1 MLVEYLPPVVRQ
13 IREMKEIC
21 AAEQPEFDLLAQQ
34 VDQILA
40 NMFIL
45 LANEEGIERFEKELK
60 ITPKP
65 TDTLEDRRLN
75 VLSRANKS
83 KVTTAL
89 IMSIISNYS
98 AATELIKDFD
108 NDELTIVLNADA
120 SSLQTVYGIL
130 DEKIPLNIYYD
141 FLLQRTY
148 NIGINICSK
157 IYQMYDRAAG
167 DQETCGNENQITRIT
182 KTAYNINVSGFCNI
196 NPVTAAGQT
205 ICGAAVDEVTTQPTF
220 TTESVQ
226 VNLTQTQSASIAPVA
241 RSGEEYAGEEA

>member
-1 MLVEYLPPVVRQ
+1 MLIEYLPPIVSK
-13 IREMKEIC
+13 IREIKEIC
-21 AAEQPEFDLLAQQ
+21 AAEQPEFDLLEKQ

-45 LANEEGIERFEKELK
+45 LADKEGIERFEQELN

-89 IMSIISNYS
+89 IISIISNYS

-120 SSLQTVYGIL
+120 SSLQTVYGVL

-148 NIGINICSK
+148 NIGINISSR

-182 KTAYNINVSGFCNI
+182 KTAYNISIGGFCNI
-196 NPVTAAGQT
+196 NPAMAAGRMV
-205 ICGAAVDEVTTQPTF
+205 CGAAVDEITTQPTF
-220 TTESVQ
+220 TTEGVQ
-226 VNLTQTQSASIAPVA
+226 
-241 RSGEEYAGEEA
+241 YAGEEV

>member
-1 MLVEYLPPVVRQ
+1 MLVDYLPPVVSK

-21 AAEQPEFDLLAQQ
+21 AAEQPEFDLLAEQ

-45 LANEEGIERFEKELK
+45 LANEEGIERFEEELN
-60 ITPKP
+60 ITPKAG
-65 TDTLEDRRLN
+65 DTLEDRRLS

-89 IMSIISNYS
+89 LMSIISNYS

-120 SSLQTVYGIL
+120 SSLQTIYEIL
-130 DEKIPLNIYYD
+130 DEKIPLNVYYD

-148 NIGINICSK
+148 RVGIEISSK
-157 IYQMYDRAAG
+157 IYEMYDKAAG
-167 DQETCGNENQITRIT
+167 DQETCGNENQITSIT
-182 KTAYNINVSGFCNI
+182 ETAYNINVSGFCNI
-196 NPVTAAGQT
+196 NPAISAGQT
-205 ICGAAVDEVTTQPTF
+205 ICGAAVDEIVTQPTF
-220 TTESVQ
+220 AVEGVSVDLNQ
-226 VNLTQTQSASIAPVA
+226 MPSASMTPVKH
-241 RSGEEYAGEEA
+241 SGEEYAGEEV

>member
-108 NDELTIVLNADA
+108 NDELKIVLNADA
-120 SSLQTVYGIL
+120 SSLQTIYDIL

-141 FLLQRTY
+141 FLLQRKCHVGVE
-148 NIGINICSK
+148 ISSK
-157 IYQMYDRAAG
+157 IYEMYDKAAG

-182 KTAYNINVSGFCNI
+182 ETAYNIAVSGFCNI
-196 NPVTAAGQT
+196 NPPISAGAT
-205 ICGAAVDEVTTQPTF
+205 ICGAAVDEITTQPTF
-220 TTESVQ
+220 AVEGVQ
-226 VNLTQTQSASIAPVA
+226 IDLNQMQSASMTPVKC
-241 RSGEEYAGEEA
+241 SGEEYAREEA